1 MEATSESTTDGQP
14 PSKRMKPNTP
24 SAPPAP
30 PAFPEEILN
39 GFESHI
45 EKLKT
50 THETKKEATALRNV
64 AMDTDVVESVDVI
77 DTLGKRQPYDKFN
90 GCVNLRTLRSLLKLI
105 DDRGFERYASIR
117 LNLCSFCNLVFYPT
131 HSNSFTVHRSE
142 HQMQFHSAFERCVS
156 RVVYKGEWG
165 KDRTAIMAHNG
176 WERCSS
182 EVMIS

>member
-1 MEATSESTTDGQP
+1 MEATLENATDGPP
-14 PSKRMKPNTP
+14 PSKRMKQTAPP
-24 SAPPAP
+24 APPVPPAP

-64 AMDTDVVESVDVI
+64 ALDTDVVESVDVI

-105 DDRGFERYASIR
+105 DDRGFER
-117 LNLCSFCNLVFYPT
+117 
-131 HSNSFTVHRSE
+131 SE

-165 KDRTAIMAHNG
+165 KDRTAIMAHNK